1 MDAEIREFLELRRT
15 GECVAC
21 RWALDGRFPQRG
33 WRGDPKPS
41 GGLEGLSVRLL
52 GPQLL
57 PLGGE
62 VSGPLLS

>member
-1 MDAEIREFLELRRT
+1 M
-15 GECVAC
+15 AC

-33 WRGDPKPS
+33 WRGDPQPS
-41 GGLEGLSVRLL
+41 GDLEGLRVRLL

-62 VSGPLLS
+62 VSGHLPS